1 MPDIQPADNTFDL
14 DLDTLSQAKKR
25 VKINGEVIEFDPP
38 ALEDLIE
45 VAKLGGQLQKIKS
58 QQATGD
64 DVDAEQMSD
73 IMDKL
78 KNGLSGIV
86 PELKDHKLNML
97 QLIALIELF
106 VDSAQP
112 ADTKE
117 LEKRGIKLDG
127 EQKKT
132 IS

>member
-1 MPDIQPADNTFDL
+1 MSDIPQTDNTFDL
-14 DLDTLSQAKKR
+14 DLDTLSQSKKR
-25 VKINGEVIEFDPP
+25 VKINGQIIEFDPP

-45 VAKLGGQLQKIKS
+45 VAKLGGQLQKIKA
-58 QQATGD
+58 QQATD
-64 DVDAEQMSD
+64 DNIDAEQMSEV
-73 IMDKL
+73 MDKL
-78 KNGLSGIV
+78 KNGLTGIV

-117 LEKRGIKLDG
+117 LEKRGIKLDSD
-127 EQKKT
+127 QKKT
-132 IS
+132 V